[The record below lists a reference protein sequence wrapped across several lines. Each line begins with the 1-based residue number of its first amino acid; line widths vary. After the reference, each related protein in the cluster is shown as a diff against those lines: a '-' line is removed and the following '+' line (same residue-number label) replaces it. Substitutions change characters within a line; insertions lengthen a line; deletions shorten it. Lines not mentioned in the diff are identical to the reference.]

1 VYASVSRGFKAG
13 GFNPNRPTINSTY
26 AEEHTWNTEAGVKTS
41 WADGRVLANLAVF
54 RINWD
59 DMQLNLPDLS
69 VPGQFFI
76 ANVGNATSSGV
87 EAEVTARAHQS
98 VDLFATLGFTRARFG
113 DGAFSSGVDVSGN
126 DLPNT
131 PEYTASLG
139 AQVNRA
145 INSLASLYGRAETV
159 FYGAFAYDDVNG
171 EGQAAYSLTNLRA
184 GVRGRYLFAEAWA
197 RNVFDERY
205 IPLAFA
211 YGPFAPSGYVGEM
224 GQPRTFGV
232 SAGVTF

>member
-1 VYASVSRGFKAG
+1 MF
-13 GFNPNRPTINSTY
+13 
-26 AEEHTWNTEAGVKTS
+26 
-41 WADGRVLANLAVF
+41 ANVAVF
-54 RINWD
+54 HLDWD

-76 ANVGNATSSGV
+76 ANVGNASSSGV
-87 EAEVTARAHQS
+87 EAEVTARAHPS
-98 VDLFATLGFTRARFG
+98 VDLFATLGVTRARFG

-131 PEYTASLG
+131 PEYTASFG
-139 AQVNRA
+139 TQVNRA
-145 INSLASLYGRAETV
+145 INSMVSVYGRAEAV
-159 FYGAFAYDDVNG
+159 FYGAFSYDDLNR
-171 EGQAAYSLTNLRA
+171 EGQDAYSLTNLRA
-184 GVRGRYLFAEAWA
+184 GARGRYLFAEAWV

-224 GQPRTFGV
+224 GRPRTFGV
-232 SAGVTF
+232 SAGFTF